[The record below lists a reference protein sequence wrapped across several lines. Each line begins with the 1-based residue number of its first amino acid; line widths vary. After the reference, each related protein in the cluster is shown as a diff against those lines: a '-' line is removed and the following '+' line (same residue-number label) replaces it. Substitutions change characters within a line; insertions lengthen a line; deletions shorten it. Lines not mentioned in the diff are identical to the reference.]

1 MKNGLKVSLIVGSCV
16 AGAFFFI
23 TFLSTYLN
31 LKSIPEE
38 MLNVHNYDDDIC

>member
-23 TFLSTYLN
+23 TFLSTYIK

-38 MLNVHNYDDDIC
+38 MLNVHNYDDYIG